1 MPALDVSATSATLE
15 GFPPEPETQMGNPA
29 MVKRK
34 KSERRRK
41 KYEQRLGPGAYLP
54 KEERLA
60 FNAEVE
66 KAAAAALKEKKERDA
81 AKAKA
86 KEAKKT
92 KKPEKAAEKPTE
104 KPAAEKK

>member
-1 MPALDVSATSATLE
+1 
-15 GFPPEPETQMGNPA
+15 MGNPA

-54 KEERLA
+54 KEERLK

-66 KAAAAALKEKKERDA
+66 KAAAAALKEKAAREKAKKEKKKQPKEEAPPA
-81 AKAKA
+81 AKK
-86 KEAKKT
+86 
-92 KKPEKAAEKPTE
+92 
-104 KPAAEKK
+104 

>member
-1 MPALDVSATSATLE
+1 
-15 GFPPEPETQMGNPA
+15 MGNPA

-54 KEERLA
+54 KEERLK

-66 KAAAAALKEKKERDA
+66 KAAAAALKEKAEREKAKKEKKKQPKEEAPPA
-81 AKAKA
+81 AKK
-86 KEAKKT
+86 
-92 KKPEKAAEKPTE
+92 
-104 KPAAEKK
+104 